1 MNTIQTFMLRHPLL
15 SVVLIL
21 PFTMIFTVAVF
32 SLIINILLPGLL
44 ALWLAGWVYSS
55 IVGQHWRRNINE
67 PFWFVRVG

>member
-44 ALWLAGWVYSS
+44 ALWLAGWVYTS
-55 IVGQHWRRNINE
+55 IVGQQWRRNINE